1 MRTLIVSDTHLG
13 SRTGS
18 DVLRHAEARAK
29 LIDALDGVGRLVL
42 LGDVLEL
49 RHGPA
54 TEALEPG
61 LPVLREIGAAL
72 DPGAEVVL
80 VPGNHDHAL
89 VAPWLEARAASGVVS
104 LGLAESVPAVDAG
117 PLAAACAEALGA
129 ERTRIA
135 YPGLWLRADVY
146 ATHGHYLDRHTTTP
160 MFERLAIGA
169 MRRVV
174 RGRTGARQTPD
185 DYEAFLAPLYA
196 FLHVVARYTEPG
208 AGKRRQA
215 ASSDAWKA
223 LQKKSGTAHQQRKPL
238 KARALVVAFPVAIW
252 LANRL
257 GLGPLSTD
265 VSGPQLRRAGAHAMG
280 EVVERLGIEAD
291 HVVFGH
297 THRAGPRKDDD
308 LTEWTAPTGAR
319 LWNSGCWVY
328 DTTFLESGETRNPYW
343 PGPVVELD
351 DEGPPRRRDL
361 LRGWAGPSS

>member
-18 DVLRHAEARAK
+18 DVLRHPEARAK
-29 LIDALDGVGRLVL
+29 LLEALDGVDRLVL

-72 DPGAEVVL
+72 AAEAEVVI

-89 VAPWLEARAASGVVS
+89 VAPWLEERAAEGGVS

-117 PLAAACAEALGA
+117 PVAAACAQALGPA
-129 ERTRIA
+129 RTRVA
-135 YPGLWLRADVY
+135 YPGLWLRDDVY

-160 MFERLAIGA
+160 MFERLAIGG

-174 RGRTGARQTPD
+174 RGRDGERQTPE

-196 FLHVVARYTEPG
+196 FLHVVARYTAPG
-208 AGKRRQA
+208 AGRRRQA
-215 ASSDAWKA
+215 ASSGAWKA
-223 LQKKSGTAHQQRKPL
+223 LQKKGPGRRRSL
-238 KARALVVAFPVAIW
+238 KARALAVAFPLAIW

-257 GLGPLSTD
+257 GLGPLSMD
-265 VSGPQLRRAGAHAMG
+265 VSGPQLRRAGARAMG
-280 EVVERLGIEAD
+280 EVVQRLGIEAD
-291 HVVFGH
+291 HVIFGH
-297 THRAGPRKDDD
+297 THRAGPKKDDD
-308 LTEWTAPTGAR
+308 PAEWTAPTGAR

-328 DTTFLESGETRNPYW
+328 DTTFLKDGETKNPYW
-343 PGPVVELD
+343 PGPVIELGH
-351 DEGPPRRRDL
+351 EGPPVRRDL
-361 LRGWAGPSS
+361 LRGWRRG

>member
-1 MRTLIVSDTHLG
+1 MRTLVVSDTHLG

-18 DVLRHAEARAK
+18 DVLRHADARAR
-29 LIDALDGVGRLVL
+29 LIEALDGVDRLVL

-61 LPVLREIGAAL
+61 LPILREIAAGL
-72 DPGAEVVL
+72 DPAAEVVI

-89 VAPWLEARAASGVVS
+89 LAPWLEERAARGVVS
-104 LGLAESVPAVDAG
+104 LGLAETAPATEAG
-117 PLAAACAEALGA
+117 PLAAACAEALGPD
-129 ERTRIA
+129 RTRIA

-174 RGRTGARQTPD
+174 RGRTAERQTPE

-196 FLHVVARYTEPG
+196 FLHLVARYTEPG
-208 AGKRRQA
+208 AGKSRQA
-215 ASSDAWKA
+215 ASSGAWKA
-223 LQKKSGTAHQQRKPL
+223 LQKRAPGKRKPL

-257 GLGPLSTD
+257 GLGPLSVD
-265 VSGPQLRRAGAHAMG
+265 VSGPQLRRAGARAMG
-280 EVVERLGIEAD
+280 EVVERLGIEAE
-291 HVVFGH
+291 HVIFGH
-297 THRAGPRKDDD
+297 THRAGPKKEDDVA
-308 LTEWTAPTGAR
+308 EWTAPGGAR

-328 DTTFLESGETRNPYW
+328 DTTFLKAGETKNPYW
-343 PGPVVELD
+343 PGPVIELGD
-351 DEGPPRRRDL
+351 DGPPRRRDL
-361 LRGWAGPSS
+361 LRGWTGPAA